1 MSPVIVIEYQD
12 QIGKWQR
19 YTEIHNESE
28 AYRTAKQRAKLTKKR
43 HRLVD
48 NSGRLLDIV
57 EP

>member
-1 MSPVIVIEYQD
+1 MSTVIVIEYQD

-19 YTEIHNESE
+19 YKEIHNEAE
-28 AYRTAKQRAKLTKKR
+28 AFQVAKQRAKSTNKR

-48 NSGRLLDIV
+48 NSGRLLDIF

>member
-1 MSPVIVIEYQD
+1 MSTVIIIEYQD

-19 YTEIHNESE
+19 YKEINNEAE
-28 AYRTAKQRAKLTKKR
+28 AFQVAKQRAKSSKKR

>member
-12 QIGKWQR
+12 QVGKWQR
-19 YTEIHNESE
+19 YKEIHNEAE
-28 AYRTAKQRAKLTKKR
+28 ASQVAKQRAKSTKKR

-48 NSGRLLDIV
+48 NCGRLLDIV